1 MLYGGIAKDFRIIL
15 KPTLLWISTFVS
27 FSLVL
32 VATYVFIEHQRYL
45 AAYQA
50 TQQLELKTLQQKTL
64 LALENLKKL
73 SQLTVTRIIDSHG
86 DVKRIQNILS
96 SVPRL
101 NPNGTLP
108 KIQKVFYNKLSP
120 PQRVITL
127 FGPSPL
133 YSQSAPDV
141 HTAEKETAITI
152 DENVVVS
159 KTTVFSERDTLG
171 GVLEIQID
179 PMDFKV
185 FLGNMET
192 VTLNPPQLSKN
203 EESNLLQKT
212 PFAIYARPLNN
223 FWSFV
228 FVNQERYAFFYYF
241 TVFGII
247 LIVSCAYIINIRNKN
262 THKTKQEELEATLLK
277 STTEKNCLK
286 EKLLACQQDHK
297 SSQTSLESYI
307 NHLLGLNKR
316 QNEQA
321 AYIIKALSV
330 VEQSFKN
337 PMSSLSKKD
346 QVELIESCLKVGESL
361 SNNLVSKVKNVP
373 IDLRALLEEVC
384 ALFAEKIYKLQV
396 TINLFCSKDL
406 NFQGDP
412 LFTKFIVM
420 NVIGKSIHSLSTN
433 GKASIFVRKEAS
445 AFELEVQDNGYSHAD
460 TTEGLMERYPALF
473 VKEDVFRFLCQNNGL
488 KYETSRDENGLNV
501 TKTVILS
508 SLAET
513 SSPNVIPLFPS

>member
-1 MLYGGIAKDFRIIL
+1 MGIAKDFKIIL
-15 KPTLLWISTFVS
+15 KPTLLWISVFVS

-32 VATYVFIEHQRYL
+32 VVSYVLIEHQRYL

-73 SQLTVTRIIDSHG
+73 SQLTVTRIIASHG

-120 PQRVITL
+120 PQMVITL
-127 FGPSPL
+127 FGPLPL
-133 YSQSAPDV
+133 YSQSAPYV
-141 HTAEKETAITI
+141 HVADKETIITI

-159 KTTVFSERDTLG
+159 KTTVFSERDTLEG
-171 GVLEIQID
+171 ILEIQID
-179 PMDFKV
+179 PIDFKI

-203 EESNLLQKT
+203 EESNLLQKP
-212 PFAIYARPLNN
+212 PFFIYARPPNN

-241 TVFGII
+241 TTFGII
-247 LIVSCAYIINIRNKN
+247 LIVSCAYIINMRNKN
-262 THKTKQEELEATLLK
+262 AHKTKQEELESTLLK

-286 EKLLACQQDHK
+286 EQLLASHQDYK
-297 SSQTSLESYI
+297 SSQASYESYI
-307 NHLLGLNKR
+307 NHLLSLIKR
-316 QNEQA
+316 QNGQA
-321 AYIIKALSV
+321 GYITNTLSV
-330 VEQSFKN
+330 VEQSLKN
-337 PMSSLSKKD
+337 PKSSYSKKD

-361 SNNLVSKVKNVP
+361 SSGLVSKVKNVP
-373 IDLRALLEEVC
+373 IDLRALLEEVQS
-384 ALFAEKIYKLQV
+384 LFAEKIYKLQV
-396 TINLFCSKDL
+396 TINLVCSKNL

-420 NVIGKSIHSLSTN
+420 NIMGKSIHSLSEN
-433 GKASIFVRKEAS
+433 GKASIIVKKEVDAL
-445 AFELEVQDNGYSHAD
+445 ELEVQDNGYPLED
-460 TTEGLMERYPALF
+460 TTEGLMKRYPALF
-473 VKEDVFRFLCQNNGL
+473 VKEDVFQDLCKDNGL
-488 KYETSRDENGLNV
+488 KYETSRAENGLNITRV
-501 TKTVILS
+501 VISS

-513 SSPNVIPLFPS
+513 SFPNVIPLFPS